1 MANCA
6 IEKLPSGVVRIRMR
20 KPWFTRTELGQYV
33 FINLPGVS
41 MLEWH
46 PFTLSSSPL
55 EPHMEVCVKSLG
67 NFTKS
72 LHAFVDTG
80 DANAQP
86 SVLPLLRVD
95 GPYGHLT
102 KNPNRYEALVLTSGG
117 IGVTPMVAMLRYYY
131 LYNVSA
137 RTALITPIHLPKHV
151 YFVWTIPDL
160 KMYETFKEPIQWCAA
175 RSGSHGY
182 PQLHLQIYVTRDK
195 EATAEAAG
203 LAPGDI
209 INKRPDMKAV
219 LEGVRVHAIPRV
231 AVLVCGPGP
240 LVQGTWDAAK
250 ELSDTKVQFDYHH
263 ETFEF

>member
-1 MANCA
+1 MPE
-6 IEKLPSGVVRIRMR
+6 ISTL
-20 KPWFTRTELGQYV
+20 Q
-33 FINLPGVS
+33 
-41 MLEWH
+41 WH
-46 PFTLSSSPL
+46 PFTISSAPSDAHVTHHIRAMGSMSGGGPRSFTAQLHALAASRSSS
-55 EPHMEVCVKSLG
+55 
-67 NFTKS
+67 
-72 LHAFVDTG
+72 D
-80 DANAQP
+80 DALA
-86 SVLPLLRVD
+86 VRVD

-102 KNPNRYEALVLTSGG
+102 KTPNRYEALVLTSGG

-137 RTALITPIHLPKHV
+137 HTALITPIHLPKHV